1 MLVILEGADG
11 SGKTTLAKQLR
22 NKGYTVFK
30 FERGDNPSYKTML
43 KFALD
48 KEVYVLDRM
57 FVTSWVYRILDG
69 QELDN
74 VDFRWDDTFTL
85 LKISKFVYC
94 KTEKQFERSMER
106 GEDNI
111 TSVEKANKLKSIYEF
126 VFATIKLYNM
136 STVMTYDWT
145 KDDIRKIYK
154 FIEKE
159 VV

>member
-11 SGKTTLAKQLR
+11 SGKTMLAEQLR

-30 FERGDNPSYKTML
+30 FARGDNPSYKTML

-69 QELDN
+69 QSLDKA
-74 VDFRWDDTFTL
+74 DFRWDNMFTL
-85 LKISKFVYC
+85 LSISKFIYC
-94 KTEKQFERSMER
+94 KTNSQYFDSVAR

-111 TSVEKANKLKSIYEF
+111 TSIEKADKLKSIYDF

-136 STVMTYDWT
+136 STVMNYDW
-145 KDDIRKIYK
+145 KNDDIRKVYR

-159 VV
+159 AV

>member
-11 SGKTTLAKQLR
+11 SGKTTLAEQLR

-30 FERGDNPSYKTML
+30 FARGDNPSYKTML

-48 KEVYVLDRM
+48 KDVYVLDRM

-69 QELDN
+69 QPLDKT
-74 VDFRWDDTFTL
+74 DFRWDDMFTL
-85 LKISKFVYC
+85 LNISKFIYC

-111 TSVEKANKLKSIYEF
+111 TSVEKAVKLRSIYDF
-126 VFATIKLYNM
+126 VFATIKLYNI
-136 STVMTYDWT
+136 STAITYDWT
-145 KDDIRKIYK
+145 NDKLNKVLK
-154 FIEKE
+154 FIGEQ
-159 VV
+159 